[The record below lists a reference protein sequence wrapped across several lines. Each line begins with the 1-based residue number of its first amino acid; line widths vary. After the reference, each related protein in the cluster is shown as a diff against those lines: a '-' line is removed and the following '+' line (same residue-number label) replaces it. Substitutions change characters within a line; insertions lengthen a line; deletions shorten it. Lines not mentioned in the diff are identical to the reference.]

1 MNDVKTYARY
11 ARELLQSVADGIG
24 KLESTAAD
32 RLPALLPASL
42 PASLKRLPRAWGGG
56 RGTAGVVGTVIV
68 AGVAVSTAALIWSRL
83 RGRDRRYAWSRRR

>member
-32 RLPALLPASL
+32 RLPA
-42 PASLKRLPRAWGGG
+42 SLKRLPRAWGGG
-56 RGTAGVVGTVIV
+56 RGTAGVLGTVIV
-68 AGVAVSTAALIWSRL
+68 AGVVVSTAALIWSRL